1 MKTMKPFLFHGPQ
14 ANTSN
19 YLPLH
24 ASNNH
29 PYGPPKPSLAD
40 DDLPYD
46 DEPHAEDSV
55 KCFSCKG
62 WFPASSCV
70 INHGDYGEAIPVCET
85 CADGK
90 FWTKPD
96 GNHTDPW
103 EYGEQP

>member
-1 MKTMKPFLFHGPQ
+1 MRFFSLTD
-14 ANTSN
+14 NTSN
-19 YLPLH
+19 HLPMH

-29 PYGPPKPSLAD
+29 PYGAPPKLED
-40 DDLPYD
+40 NEMDYG
-46 DEPHAEDSV
+46 DEDVA

-70 INHGDYGEAIPVCET
+70 VNHGDYGEAIPVCET

-90 FWTKPD
+90 FWPKPD
-96 GNHTDPW
+96 GNNTDPW